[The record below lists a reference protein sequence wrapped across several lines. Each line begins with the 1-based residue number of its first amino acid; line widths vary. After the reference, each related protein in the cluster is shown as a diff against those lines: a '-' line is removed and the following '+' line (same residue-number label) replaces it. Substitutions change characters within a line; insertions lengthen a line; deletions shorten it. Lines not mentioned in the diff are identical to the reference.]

1 MPEQGLRLDSVLH
14 TDKVEKRV
22 GISANQNI
30 SMKNNPPRL
39 PIILTLLPVVAATL
53 TGCWTPPN
61 GNVQPVGKPGLIQG
75 DIPVQVVQDPVT
87 VVAVDAGQ
95 RTITLKHRDGSTKTF
110 IVNPTVNNFDQV
122 KVGDQIRAD
131 VKAELSVYI
140 LENGR
145 LTNPD
150 GSTRAKTINFN
161 AKILLVDPSYRLLT
175 LQFTNGQKLTIK
187 AALNVQLEKMVP
199 GDDVVMRSNE
209 ITGITIKKS

>member
-1 MPEQGLRLDSVLH
+1 MSH
-14 TDKVEKRV
+14 KHFKF
-22 GISANQNI
+22 S
-30 SMKNNPPRL
+30 
-39 PIILTLLPVVAATL
+39 IILTLLPIIAIIL

-61 GNVQPVGKPGLIQG
+61 ANVQPVGKPGLIQG
-75 DIPVQVVQDPVT
+75 GIPVQVVQDGVT
-87 VVAVDAGQ
+87 VVAMDAGQ
-95 RTITLKHRDGSTKTF
+95 RTLTLKHREGTTKTF
-110 IVNPTVNNFDQV
+110 IVNPTVENFNQV

-131 VKAELSVYI
+131 VKAELSIYI

-150 GSTRAKTINFN
+150 GSTRPKTINFN
-161 AKILLVDPSYRLLT
+161 AKVLLVDPSYRLLT

-187 AALNVQLEKMVP
+187 AGLDVQLERMAP